1 MQEWGNCMKKLKLS
15 KIELILLVIMFI
27 CYIITLYF
35 ILVNN
40 RYYFLVFFIIHSCL
54 VIAFFFASQAE
65 FTKNILDISYSQMD
79 DEYRVFEENASII
92 TRLKQEK
99 DDLLYEI
106 ESLTNTNQNQKKEI
120 EELTVLLSE
129 AELRKNIKESDILP
143 NNHSI
148 LPAKELCTNIDLI
161 EIMKTVIDEKS
172 ILSNKKGVDISIS
185 CANLNITMYADYKY
199 IKTLFINLLDNS
211 IKYSKPNGRIVIT
224 ISNIGDSIFI
234 VFKDS
239 GNGIPVGNLENLF
252 ELNYQ
257 GTNAL
262 SGSGLGLTQAKAIV
276 NHYNGTIAAKNDS
289 GMGIYIQFPNE
300 PS

>member
-1 MQEWGNCMKKLKLS
+1 MKKLKLS

>member
-1 MQEWGNCMKKLKLS
+1 MKKLKLS

-262 SGSGLGLTQAKAIV
+262 SGSGLGLAQAKAIV

>member
-1 MQEWGNCMKKLKLS
+1 
-15 KIELILLVIMFI
+15 
-27 CYIITLYF
+27 
-35 ILVNN
+35 
-40 RYYFLVFFIIHSCL
+40 
-54 VIAFFFASQAE
+54 
-65 FTKNILDISYSQMD
+65 
-79 DEYRVFEENASII
+79 
-92 TRLKQEK
+92 
-99 DDLLYEI
+99 
-106 ESLTNTNQNQKKEI
+106 
-120 EELTVLLSE
+120 
-129 AELRKNIKESDILP
+129 
-143 NNHSI
+143 
-148 LPAKELCTNIDLI
+148 
-161 EIMKTVIDEKS
+161 
-172 ILSNKKGVDISIS
+172 
-185 CANLNITMYADYKY
+185 MYADYKY

-262 SGSGLGLTQAKAIV
+262 SGSGLGLAQAKAIV